1 MTTNRPIKNT
11 AFRYDINALRAF
23 AVLVVV
29 FFHFQVPYFSA
40 GFIGVD
46 VFFVIS
52 GFLMTGIVCKALANE
67 RFSFLEF
74 YVARARRIWPALI
87 VLSLVVLVL
96 GWFILM
102 SADYK
107 TLAAHVRESLLF
119 TSNLKYLSEAGYF
132 DQASHSKWLL
142 HTWSLSVEWQFY
154 LFYPVCVVL
163 FFKLFGKSFA
173 LRYLLAFH
181 LLLVAAFFV
190 VNLYYISIS
199 VEKAFYSLE
208 ARAWEML
215 LGGLAYFV
223 RSDLPNPLRKFLLCL
238 GLSLLVISLLIIEP
252 SQAWPGQYALLPTI
266 GALAIIL
273 AAHNSFFAR
282 FGFMQWVGERSYS
295 IYLWH
300 WPLVVLINYYALD
313 STFYSVLFI
322 ALSLVLGHLSYWLVE
337 TPTRNKLSR
346 LSARN
351 NLVYLVAFL
360 LCAVA
365 LALIVR
371 RDGLPWRLPENIV
384 AIEAMTKDKN
394 PRQTECLSASASC
407 VFGGDK
413 IAAVVL
419 GDSHADSIVT
429 GVAAALADAK
439 QGVVLRAASGCLVA
453 KGAQL
458 VKERSKSCESMVDN
472 IESEIAQLYPGVP
485 VLVTNRWPFY
495 LYGEPSKMER
505 TGIADP
511 KVSFSASSDSL
522 ETAFEQGVLDRL
534 CAISKT
540 NSVYVLRTV
549 PEMPFNVPREMAK
562 IALRGQEFSEVKMPR
577 KLYQQRN
584 SFVDTVLAKAEEKC
598 GVRVLNPEPYLCDDE
613 FCYGA
618 REDKALY
625 VDDDHL
631 SETGNRVLLELFKQI
646 YTDEVWE

>member
-1 MTTNRPIKNT
+1 MTANRPINNT
-11 AFRYDINALRAF
+11 SFRYDINALRAF

-29 FFHFQVPYFSA
+29 LFHFQVPYFSA

-87 VLSLVVLVL
+87 VLSLAVLML

-107 TLAAHVRESLLF
+107 TLAAHARESLLF

-154 LFYPVCVVL
+154 LFYPLCVVL

-181 LLLVAAFFV
+181 LLLAAAFFV
-190 VNLYYISIS
+190 VNLYYVSIS

-215 LGGLAYFV
+215 LGGLAYFFV
-223 RSDLPNPLRKFLLCL
+223 RSDLPSPLSKFLLCL

-252 SQAWPGQYALLPTI
+252 SQAWPGHYALLPTI

-282 FGFMQWVGERSYS
+282 FGFMQWIGERSYS

-300 WPLVVLINYYALD
+300 WPLVVFINYYSLD
-313 STFYSVLFI
+313 SAFYSVLFI

-337 TPTRNKLSR
+337 TPTRNKLNR
-346 LSARN
+346 LSARS
-351 NLVYLVAFL
+351 NLVYLVVFL
-360 LCAVA
+360 LCAVV

-371 RDGLPWRLPENIV
+371 RDGLPSRLPESIA
-384 AIEAMTKDKN
+384 AIETMTKDKN
-394 PRQTECLSASASC
+394 PRQSECLSASASC

-453 KGAQL
+453 RGAQL
-458 VKERSKSCESMVDN
+458 AKERNTHCEAMVDK
-472 IESEIAQLYPGVP
+472 IETELSQLYPGVP
-485 VLVTNRWPFY
+485 VLVANRWAFY
-495 LYGEPSKMER
+495 LYGEPGKMEKM
-505 TGIADP
+505 GIADP
-511 KVSFSASSDSL
+511 KVKFPGSVDSL
-522 ETAFEQGVLDRL
+522 EKTFELGVLDRL
-534 CAISKT
+534 CAISEK

-562 IALRGQEFSEVKMPR
+562 AALRGQEFSEVKMSR
-577 KLYQQRN
+577 ELYQQRN
-584 SFVDTVLAKAEEKC
+584 VFVDAVLSKAEEQC
-598 GVRVLNPEPYLCDDE
+598 GVRVLNPEPYLCDDD

-618 REDKALY
+618 GNGKALY

-631 SETGNRVLLELFKQI
+631 SETGNRVLMDLFKQVFA
-646 YTDEVWE
+646 D